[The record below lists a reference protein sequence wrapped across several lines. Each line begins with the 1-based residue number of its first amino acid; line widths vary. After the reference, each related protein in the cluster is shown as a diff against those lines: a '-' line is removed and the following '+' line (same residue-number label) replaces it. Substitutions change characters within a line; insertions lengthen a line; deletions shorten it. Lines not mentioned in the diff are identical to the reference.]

1 MIKENDMADLQNITF
16 SQSTRRNVN
25 TIQVRFEYSTDNGRT
40 WTPFVYSI
48 PEDMFSILPDE
59 REQIAIQLIFAIARG
74 KGQLP
79 EG

>member
-1 MIKENDMADLQNITF
+1 MADLQNITF

-25 TIQVRFEYSTDNGRT
+25 TIQVRFEYSNDNGKT

-48 PEDMFSILPDE
+48 PEDMFDILPDE
-59 REQIAIQLIFAIARG
+59 REQIAMQLIFAIARG